1 MPFAKICDIQFECPM
16 KFPLQPACVS
26 FSPDNVTVPDDAE
39 LAAFFKDLHEV
50 NPKAA
55 ILSIVPG
62 YCDSFNPTSQSSLL
76 PPLISSYYKPES
88 LSHALSDLIL
98 ESQILFSI
106 LVVTN
111 EQAKCLEEKTRE
123 QSKSKLWHRYRAGR
137 ITASKFKQAAICDPL
152 NPSISLVKSIC
163 YPEIMKFTSS
173 AIRYLPKHN
182 AS

>member
-1 MPFAKICDIQFECPM
+1 M
-16 KFPLQPACVS
+16 KFPLQSACVS
-26 FSPDNVTVPDDAE
+26 FSPDNVTVPDDTE
-39 LAAFFKDLHEV
+39 LAVFFKDLHEV
-50 NPKAA
+50 NPRKAA

-76 PPLISSYYKPES
+76 PPLISSYYKPEP

-123 QSKSKLWHRYRAGR
+123 QSKSKLWHRYQAGR
-137 ITASKFKQAAICDPL
+137 ITASKLKQAAML
-152 NPSISLVKSIC
+152 S
-163 YPEIMKFTSS
+163 
-173 AIRYLPKHN
+173 
-182 AS
+182 

>member
-1 MPFAKICDIQFECPM
+1 MPFAKICDIEFECPM
-16 KFPLQPACVS
+16 KFSLQPACVS
-26 FSPDNVTVPDDAE
+26 FSPDNVMYPVMQ
-39 LAAFFKDLHEV
+39 FFKDLHEV
-50 NPKAA
+50 NPYAA

-62 YCDSFNPTSQSSLL
+62 YCNSFNPTSQSSLQ

-98 ESQILFSI
+98 ESQMLLNPCC

-111 EQAKCLEEKTRE
+111 EKA
-123 QSKSKLWHRYRAGR
+123 
-137 ITASKFKQAAICDPL
+137 KQAAICDPL

-163 YPEIMKFTSS
+163 HPEIMKFTSS

>member
-1 MPFAKICDIQFECPM
+1 MPFAKICDIQFESPM
-16 KFPLQPACVS
+16 KIPLHPVS
-26 FSPDNVTVPDDAE
+26 CSPVNVTAPNNAE

-76 PPLISSYYKPES
+76 PPLMSSYYKPECI
-88 LSHALSDLIL
+88 SHALNDLIL
-98 ESQILFSI
+98 ESQILLQS

-111 EQAKCLEEKTRE
+111 EQAQCLEEKTRE

-137 ITASKFKQAAICDPL
+137 ITASKIKQVARCDPL
-152 NPSISLVKSIC
+152 NPSISLVRSIC
-163 YPEIMKFTSS
+163 YPDIMKFTSS
-173 AIRYLPKHN
+173 AIR
-182 AS
+182 

>member
-55 ILSIVPG
+55 IQSIVPR

-76 PPLISSYYKPES
+76 PPL
-88 LSHALSDLIL
+88 
-98 ESQILFSI
+98 
-106 LVVTN
+106 
-111 EQAKCLEEKTRE
+111 
-123 QSKSKLWHRYRAGR
+123 
-137 ITASKFKQAAICDPL
+137 
-152 NPSISLVKSIC
+152 KSIC

-182 AS
+182 LAEHLHSVICFSYLTQMGYRT

>member
-55 ILSIVPG
+55 IQSIVPR

-106 LVVTN
+106 LVITN
-111 EQAKCLEEKTRE
+111 EQAKCLEEKN
-123 QSKSKLWHRYRAGR
+123 KRA
-137 ITASKFKQAAICDPL
+137 K
-152 NPSISLVKSIC
+152 
-163 YPEIMKFTSS
+163 
-173 AIRYLPKHN
+173 
-182 AS
+182 